1 VDHRRIVAAGV
12 DGIIVETVAA
22 GLAMDPRPYAADVT
36 RHDDFLSMLMLMRAG
51 LPDAKLIFLH
61 NTHDTVEEWDAIRHV
76 PTLLEKEIYA
86 LNNVFRTE
94 ASGPRPC
101 ADGFLVCLG
110 DGLDDTHWSWLR
122 KRWELALSGSPR
134 RSLGAALLWSD
145 ALMEA
150 QVEDFTATR
159 GSTVHRLAF
168 ELMTAGAPVHSTV
181 DIADLDLDAGAVLAL
196 NHHLLPPDQLEAVLA
211 YRDGPLVLIGRDKG
225 ELPAPDLRVEDRSG
239 PGSLVCL
246 VYGAEV
252 EEAPVVEPWESPA
265 LPEDLMGM
273 DEPAGY
279 WDHFEFGPVSPG
291 FVRACAHVIA
301 EVSGGPRVTEEADAV
316 TVMTTEETSGKLRVA
331 LKNST
336 PYYARPRVD
345 VGCEIAS
352 VDILTEYPSLLVRPE
367 GSTFSVRVPP
377 KGVTVVEV
385 TTSDN

>member
-1 VDHRRIVAAGV
+1 
-12 DGIIVETVAA
+12 
-22 GLAMDPRPYAADVT
+22 
-36 RHDDFLSMLMLMRAG
+36 
-51 LPDAKLIFLH
+51 
-61 NTHDTVEEWDAIRHV
+61 
-76 PTLLEKEIYA
+76 
-86 LNNVFRTE
+86 
-94 ASGPRPC
+94 
-101 ADGFLVCLG
+101 
-110 DGLDDTHWSWLR
+110 
-122 KRWELALSGSPR
+122 
-134 RSLGAALLWSD
+134 
-145 ALMEA
+145 MEA

-181 DIADLDLDAGAVLAL
+181 DIADLDLDAGAVVAL

-211 YRDGPLVLIGRDKG
+211 YRDGPLVLIGRDVEG
-225 ELPAPDLRVEDRSG
+225 LPTPDRRLEDSSG

-252 EEAPVVEPWESPA
+252 AEAPIVEPWEPPA

-279 WDHFEFGPVSPG
+279 WDHFEFQPVSPE
-291 FVRACAHVIA
+291 FVRASAQIIA
-301 EVSGGPRVTEEADAV
+301 EVSGGPRVFEEAEAV
-316 TVMTTEETSGKLRVA
+316 TVMATEETSGKLRVA
-331 LKNST
+331 LKNAT

-345 VGCEIAS
+345 VGAEIAS

-385 TTSDN
+385 TTATR